1 VGRPASRSTRRIAFT
16 AKPATSRTRPRI
28 STGSSPKAEEGRTI
42 PTCKLAGRAS
52 LAAALAL
59 AATPIQARVEPR
71 SPLSSYVHARAAASA
86 GALDRASAGYVAAL
100 AAAPNNELIAAQAL
114 GHAVMAGDWPLALNA
129 AHVLERRGALL
140 PDARLLLLAEAFHTR
155 NWRAAAAQIDGVER
169 DQLFAFAAPV
179 LRAWLAVGSGQ
190 GDPLAS
196 LPAEGGTGVAAA
208 YAAEHRPLL
217 MLAMGRPGAAEQL
230 VRAANSAG
238 PRGARLRI
246 AGAALLS
253 GRGDRD
259 AALALLEGNGGP
271 VVAARSL
278 IQAGRPV
285 PGAIAGADAGM
296 AELLVRLALDLHS
309 QELTPLAG
317 MFARLA
323 TWLAPDNSEAWMV
336 AAELLSQQDKQSLA
350 VPLLVNVPA
359 DDPFAIT
366 VRDQRIRILLDGGDR
381 DAALADALAVTRAP
395 SAATTDWVRLGEVYG
410 AMGRQAEAAAAFGHA
425 IDARHE
431 GEEAQPEWALWLMRG
446 GALDEA
452 GNWPE
457 ARSALQ
463 QAYRLAPD
471 QPFVLNY
478 FGYARL
484 VRREDPAE
492 AERLI
497 REAHTRAPDNNAITD
512 SLGWALYLRGQ
523 FPEAIAMLEQAAQGE
538 PADVEINEHLGDAY
552 FAAGRRVE
560 ARFAWKAASVYAEGA
575 AATRIAAKIE
585 TGLTRELAAR

>member
-1 VGRPASRSTRRIAFT
+1 M
-16 AKPATSRTRPRI
+16 
-28 STGSSPKAEEGRTI
+28 
-42 PTCKLAGRAS
+42 
-52 LAAALAL
+52 
-59 AATPIQARVEPR
+59 QARVEPA
-71 SPLSSYVHARAAASA
+71 SPLSSYVQARAAASA
-86 GALDRASAGYVAAL
+86 GALDRASERYVAAL
-100 AAAPNNELIAAQAL
+100 AAAPDNELIASQAL
-114 GHAVMAGDWPLALNA
+114 GHGVMAGNWPLALNA
-129 AHVLERRGALL
+129 AHVLERRGTLL
-140 PDARLLLLAEAFHTR
+140 PDARLLLLADAFRAR
-155 NWRAAAAQIDGVER
+155 NWPAAAAQIEGVER

-179 LRAWLAVGSGQ
+179 LRAWLAFGSGQ

-217 MLAMGRPGAAEQL
+217 MLAIARPGAAEQL

-238 PRGARLRI
+238 PRGVRLRI
-246 AGAALLS
+246 AGAALLA
-253 GRGDRD
+253 GRGEQG

-271 VVAARSL
+271 IVAARGL
-278 IQAGRPV
+278 IEAGRPV
-285 PGAIAGADAGM
+285 PGAIGGPDAGM
-296 AELLVRLALDLHS
+296 AELLVRLSLDLHA
-309 QELTPLAG
+309 QDLTPLAA
-317 MFARLA
+317 MFARLS

-350 VPLLVNVPA
+350 VPLLANVAA

-381 DAALADALAVTRAP
+381 DAALADALAATGAP
-395 SAATTDWVRLGEVYG
+395 AAAATDWVRLGEVYG
-410 AMGRQAEAAAAFGHA
+410 AMGRQAEAAAAYGRA
-425 IDARHE
+425 IDVRRD
-431 GEEAQPEWALWLMRG
+431 GDEAQPEWALWLMRG

-457 ARSALQ
+457 ARNALQ

-497 REAHTRAPDNNAITD
+497 REAHSRAPDNNAITD

-523 FPEAIAMLEQAAQGE
+523 MPEAIAMLERAAQGE

-552 FAAGRRVE
+552 FAAGRRIE
-560 ARFAWKAASVYAEGA
+560 ARFAWKAALVYAEGA
-575 AATRIAAKIE
+575 AAARLAAKIE
-585 TGLTRELAAR
+585 AGLTRELAAR